1 MHEPPA
7 APPPPGAP
15 PPPPLP
21 PLNPPPPPRPLNPAG
36 SVELTSASAPLG
48 TSRCRAVTVLANGDC
63 ILQSSELVRH
73 GGDALVQGTL
83 VLSYDPPPP
92 PPSTPQRLKC
102 LAYTRYE
109 NTGVSPLGSAFP
121 SPNDLYDDPAVCCE
135 ACDGEPTCGG
145 FTIVAQT
152 GACFLKLWTDGEG
165 SALQLSSPGTTWG
178 VATLLRNGP
187 PPSQPPGAPPL
198 PPSLPPADSSIVPL
212 ILMIIGSI
220 VAVVCCVTC
229 CLLFCGRRDRKE
241 DTVRFVQLK
250 RADIVLAVGSD
261 TRTRR

>member
-36 SVELTSASAPLG
+36 SVEATTASATAGTNG

-73 GGDALVQGTL
+73 GGDALVQGAL

-135 ACDGEPTCGG
+135 ACDAEPTCGG

-198 PPSLPPADSSIVPL
+198 PPSLPPADSSMIPL
-212 ILMIIGSI
+212 VLVMAGCVM
-220 VAVVCCVTC
+220 VAVCYAAC
-229 CLLFCGRRDRKE
+229 CLCLGERRKSKE
-241 DTVRFVQLK
+241 DTTKFVRLQ
-250 RADIVLAVGSD
+250 RADTVISVGM
-261 TRTRR
+261 RA